1 MSFCT
6 KRGKNIDEE
15 RNTKLKLTKETLEN
29 ETNQKTGKTA
39 FFLLLFLASTTNEHA
54 TQLFQKSSVICTHF
68 DYNFPSKL
76 YKICENSKM
85 KMLMMMLK
93 MMMMTKMMMMLMM
106 IMPNPCSQNAFHPLA
121 CSGLHRCTCSAV
133 SLSS

>member
-1 MSFCT
+1 M
-6 KRGKNIDEE
+6 
-15 RNTKLKLTKETLEN
+15 KLTKETLEN

-106 IMPNPCSQNAFHPLA
+106 KQ
-121 CSGLHRCTCSAV
+121 
-133 SLSS
+133 SLICNQLICNKVVGREELGCWQRGTLQIDMCHNDDYDQWRLI